1 MVSGIAEAPP
11 AGLGKLLMESRFAVP
26 NHQRDYSWT
35 EQVKQL
41 FDDIDSAIEAN
52 DPTYFLGLMV
62 FMGSESGELIV
73 LDGQQRLATG
83 VIFIS
88 AVRSWLSQY
97 SQHQKDASQIQD
109 WFIGRS
115 ELGETALQPRLI
127 MNSANNQ
134 AFSDYIVKAVPIEH
148 IRAALATLK
157 RQDRNRNLLEAA
169 LYCRERVAQLAS
181 TTGNPDETAK
191 KLIKIVVYLRD
202 SANAARLIVSSEA
215 AAFTIFE
222 TLNDRGLELSPLD
235 LVKNYLFGKA
245 EAHSKP
251 RIRDMESRWTQ
262 MMAMLANVKADNFL
276 KAFWTSRHGRI
287 QNPLLFGALKRQCST
302 PDSVLQLS
310 MDLLVASEQYAAFE
324 SADDPVWAPHTKE
337 TREYIRSLKVLSSQQ
352 IHPVMLAA
360 LSKFSTHEVER
371 LLRLLE
377 VLIVRYQLIGGGRT
391 GVLEISLAKLAKA
404 VFDGKAGDSVVA
416 SASDAFREIKD
427 IYPNDDDFQT
437 AFRAKQERSNP
448 KAQYLLRCLEMEE
461 RRLALPG
468 MSQEEELGT
477 LTVEHILPK
486 SPGAN
491 WEQVVNADDAL
502 IEDCLF
508 KIGNLTLLTKV
519 NKDLGTA
526 SFDEKKAVY
535 GKSSIII
542 TNQLAKQ
549 SSWDRQAID
558 HRQAR
563 MAMLAVSAWRF
574 Q

>member
-1 MVSGIAEAPP
+1 
-11 AGLGKLLMESRFAVP
+11 
-26 NHQRDYSWT
+26 
-35 EQVKQL
+35 
-41 FDDIDSAIEAN
+41 
-52 DPTYFLGLMV
+52 MV

-97 SQHQKDASQIQD
+97 SQHQKDGNQIQE

-134 AFSDYIVKAVPIEH
+134 AFNDFIVKAVPTEH
-148 IRAALATLK
+148 ISAALATLK

-169 LYCRERVAQLAS
+169 LYCRERVAQIAS
-181 TTGNPDETAK
+181 DIGNPNETAK

-202 SANAARLIVSSEA
+202 QANVARLIVSSEA

-245 EAHSKP
+245 EAHSKT

-287 QNPLLFGALKRQCST
+287 QNPLLFGALKKQYST
-302 PDSVLQLS
+302 PDSVVELS
-310 MDLLVASEQYAAFE
+310 MDLLAASEQYAALE

-337 TREYIRSLKVLSSQQ
+337 TREYVRSLKVLSSQQ

-360 LSKFSTHEVER
+360 LSKLSPHEVER

-377 VLIVRYQLIGGGRT
+377 VLIVRYQLVGGQRT
-391 GVLEISLAKLAKA
+391 GVLEISLAKLAKTI
-404 VFDGKAGDSVVA
+404 FDGTTA
-416 SASDAFREIKD
+416 SAADAFKEIKD
-427 IYPNDDDFQT
+427 IYPSDDDFQT
-437 AFRAKQERSNP
+437 AFRAKQERSNQ
-448 KAQYLLRCLEMEE
+448 KAQYLLRGLETEE
-461 RRLALPG
+461 RRLASTG
-468 MSQEEELGT
+468 MSKEEELGT

-486 SPGAN
+486 NPGTHWA
-491 WEQVVNADDAL
+491 EVVDADDTL
-502 IEDCLF
+502 LEDCLY

-519 NKDLGTA
+519 NKDIGTS
-526 SFDEKKAVY
+526 SFDEKKIVY
-535 GKSSIII
+535 GKSNIIL
-542 TNQLAKQ
+542 TDQLAKLP
-549 SSWDRQAID
+549 SWGRQAIE

-563 MAMLAVSAWRF
+563 MAKLAVSIWRF